1 MEPGYSKIL
10 INDWVLPDTG
20 SPLLPALMDIQMII
34 VLSGIERTQTQWK
47 ELLGSV
53 GLEVVKFHS
62 LGKEVE
68 GLIEA
73 VRKV

>member
-34 VLSGIERTQTQWK
+34 VLSGIERTQRQWK
-47 ELLGSV
+47 DLLESV

>member
-1 MEPGYSKIL
+1 MIL

-20 SPLLPALMDIQMII
+20 NPLVPALLDIQVLV
-34 VLSGIERTQTQWK
+34 VLSGMERTQTQWR

-53 GLEVVKFHS
+53 GLEIVNLHTA
-62 LGKEVE
+62 GNEVE

>member
-1 MEPGYSKIL
+1 MELGYSKIL
-10 INDWVLPDTG
+10 INEWVLPDTDC
-20 SPLLPALMDIQMII
+20 SLRPALLDIHMLAVPI
-34 VLSGIERTQTQWK
+34 GMERTQTQWK
-47 ELLGSV
+47 ELLESV

-62 LGKEVE
+62 GGKEVE

>member
-20 SPLLPALMDIQMII
+20 SPLLPALLDIQMIA
-34 VLSGIERTQTQWK
+34 VLSGMERTQTQWK

-53 GLEVVKFHS
+53 GLEIVKFHTI
-62 LGKEVE
+62 GKEIE

-73 VRKV
+73 VRKT

>member
-47 ELLGSV
+47 DLLESV

-68 GLIEA
+68 DLIEA

>member
-20 SPLLPALMDIQMII
+20 CPLVPALMDIQVLA
-34 VLSGIERTQTQWK
+34 VLSGIERTQTQWR

-53 GLEVVKFHS
+53 GLEIVHFHTA
-62 LGKEVE
+62 GNEVE
-68 GLIEA
+68 GLMEA